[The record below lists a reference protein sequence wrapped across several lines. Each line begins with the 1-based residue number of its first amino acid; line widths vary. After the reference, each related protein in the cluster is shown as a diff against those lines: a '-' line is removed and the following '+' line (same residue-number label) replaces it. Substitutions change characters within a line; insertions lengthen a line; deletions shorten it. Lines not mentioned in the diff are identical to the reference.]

1 MEFWL
6 NISFIPT
13 LLDKISIQLSSLFEQ
28 NPVTT
33 YKNEHAQSTLRFFK
47 PGSPLLQPWVR
58 YYFLVLG
65 NFDLE
70 EKKTTTK
77 NSIPYLLSMK
87 TYSRFAILIKK
98 GIRRI
103 WFAGSQKH
111 HILRWVLF
119 ILPVFQVFSPFI
131 AVYRRLLFCFNLQM
145 DYSRDLQSILVK
157 YFLSFMFFKRI
168 GGLADASWNYVW
180 CIWSLRTEF
189 WNLGG
194 TKWNVFCGIYWN
206 GKDAFISNT
215 DCTLCF
221 CFQFFSCC
229 FLNMKIKRTSCRWHG
244 KLFNLSKK
252 MDSHTF

>member
-1 MEFWL
+1 
-6 NISFIPT
+6 
-13 LLDKISIQLSSLFEQ
+13 
-28 NPVTT
+28 
-33 YKNEHAQSTLRFFK
+33 
-47 PGSPLLQPWVR
+47 
-58 YYFLVLG
+58 
-65 NFDLE
+65 
-70 EKKTTTK
+70 
-77 NSIPYLLSMK
+77 MK
-87 TYSRFAILIKK
+87 TYSRFALLIKK
-98 GIRRI
+98 GIRPI

-206 GKDAFISNT
+206 GKDAFIQTQTAPCVFVFNFFHSVFWT
-215 DCTLCF
+215 WKLSALLVGGMESFLTYQKRWIAIL
-221 CFQFFSCC
+221 FSCQINLC
-229 FLNMKIKRTSCRWHG
+229 GTCLETERSQEACSFFFFIIFYSRLNMHSISLLFFHNSKLKIE
-244 KLFNLSKK
+244 
-252 MDSHTF
+252 